1 MSLSILNNISDLT
14 AENSLSMTQMNLQKT
29 LTQLST
35 GLKINSGSD
44 DAAGLSIANGMKA
57 NMAALTQSQQNASNG
72 VGLLQTADGALS
84 QVTTLLNR
92 AVTLATEASSSGL
105 TSGTNSQSTALN
117 TEFQSILTEINQIGN
132 TTNFNGQNVFSSN
145 TPTSF
150 LSTQA
155 GLATTTALTAGS
167 ITTISDATTGG
178 SFVFKASAGDTVATL
193 QSAIASAVTAGT
205 LSAGTT
211 ATLNG
216 TGQLVIGPNTGGTG
230 IQVSSN
236 DAVLGAMNA
245 APGTNNSNTV
255 FISDGTTSGAANTTI
270 TTTINS
276 LSATALS
283 LNTLNLTSTT
293 SAQSA
298 LTAINAAVN
307 QVSAQR
313 GVIGASV
320 NRLQAATTVMNTQVQ
335 NLQSATNSIQNAD
348 IGATVANMT
357 QYNILQSTG
366 MAALQQSNQAQ
377 QSVLKLLQ

>member
-1 MSLSILNNISDLT
+1 MSLTILNNISDLT

-35 GLKINSGSD
+35 GMKINSGSD
-44 DAAGLSIANGMKA
+44 DAAGLSIANGMTA
-57 NMAALTQSQQNASNG
+57 NMAALTQSQQNANNG

-105 TSGTNSQSTALN
+105 TTGTNSQAAALN
-117 TEFQSILTEINQIGN
+117 NEFQSILTEIDQIGN
-132 TTNFNGQNVFSSN
+132 TTNFNGENVFSSN
-145 TPTSF
+145 SPTSF

-155 GLATTTALTAGS
+155 SLTATTALTTGS
-167 ITTISDATTGG
+167 TTTISDSATGG
-178 SFVFKASAGDTVATL
+178 TFVFTAKAGDTVTDL
-193 QSAIASAVTAGT
+193 ENAVAGAVSAGT

-211 ATLNG
+211 ASLNG
-216 TGQLVIGPNTGGTG
+216 TGQLIVGPNTGDTG

-236 DAVLGAMNA
+236 DAVLGAMEA
-245 APGTNNSNTV
+245 VPGTSDNNTV

-276 LSATALS
+276 LSAAFLGLS
-283 LNTLNLTSTT
+283 GMDLNSTT
-293 SAQSA
+293 DAQSA
-298 LTAINAAVN
+298 LTAVNSAINL
-307 QVSAQR
+307 VSAQR
-313 GVIGASV
+313 GEIGASV
-320 NRLQAATTVMNTQVQ
+320 NRLQAASTVMNTQVQ

-348 IGATVANMT
+348 IGVTVANMT